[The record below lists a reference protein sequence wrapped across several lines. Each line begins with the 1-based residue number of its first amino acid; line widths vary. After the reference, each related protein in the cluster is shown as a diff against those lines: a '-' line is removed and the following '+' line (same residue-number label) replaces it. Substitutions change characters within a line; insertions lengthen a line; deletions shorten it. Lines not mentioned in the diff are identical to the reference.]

1 MPTRSDPESTHI
13 GEFDS
18 KSFLKQLTERPGVYR
33 MYDEGGSV
41 LYVRFTPCGADTS
54 GCVDGVVFA
63 DIAAFVDRS
72 VCAVRVDCAKCFLIS
87 NITTKAGTEY
97 HNIEERLISD
107 CAALTP

>member
-41 LYVRFTPCGADTS
+41 LYVGKARNLKKRVGSSREGCHQGRFHNSRDVTPQS
-54 GCVDGVVFA
+54 GG
-63 DIAAFVDRS
+63 
-72 VCAVRVDCAKCFLIS
+72 
-87 NITTKAGTEY
+87 
-97 HNIEERLISD
+97 EEEEDSF
-107 CAALTP
+107 

>member
-41 LYVRFTPCGADTS
+41 LYVGKARNLKKRAGSYF
-54 GCVDGVVFA
+54 
-63 DIAAFVDRS
+63 R
-72 VCAVRVDCAKCFLIS
+72 K
-87 NITTKAGTEY
+87 TKPKHCCSSRT
-97 HNIEERLISD
+97 
-107 CAALTP
+107 